1 MIDGSWLILRVAG
14 LVLAFQ
20 AAGAAIFAVL
30 FGRRLT
36 RSAPAIQRVGL
47 RAALGAL
54 AVLVAQALFE
64 PLHLAG
70 DVSGLADAALLRLFL
85 SSSAAAA
92 LLVRLAGIA
101 CVAWGLRRN
110 TPRSQLLAV
119 VGALAT
125 VSSFVLTGHTAV
137 HPQRPLLAS
146 LLLLHLTILAFW
158 FGSLWPLRQLIAL
171 EAPAQAAGTLGA
183 FSALAV
189 RLVPVIALAGAGMA
203 ALLLPDVAALAQP
216 YGVLLL
222 GKLALFALLMGLAAL
237 NRLRLTPALARGAA
251 AAPAQLRRSIALEY
265 ALICAVLAL
274 TALMTGRF
282 SPEDAARAA
291 DASPAARARA

>member
-1 MIDGSWLILRVAG
+1 MIDGSWLVLRAAG

-20 AAGAAIFAVL
+20 AAGAALFVVL

-54 AVLVAQALFE
+54 ALLAAQVLFE
-64 PLHLAG
+64 PVHLAG

-85 SSSAAAA
+85 GSSAAAA
-92 LLVRLAGIA
+92 LLLRLAAIG
-101 CVAWGLRRN
+101 CVAWSLRRY
-110 TPRSQLLAV
+110 TPRSQPLAII
-119 VGALAT
+119 GALAT
-125 VSSFVLTGHTAV
+125 VSSFLLTGHTAI

-171 EAPAQAAGTLGA
+171 EAPAQAARTIGA

-189 RLVPVIALAGAGMA
+189 RLVPAIALAGAGMA

-216 YGVLLL
+216 YGLLLL
-222 GKLALFALLMGLAAL
+222 GKLALFALLLGLAAL

-251 AAPAQLRRSIALEY
+251 AAPARLRRSIAFEY
-265 ALICAVLAL
+265 ALICVVLAL
-274 TALMTGRF
+274 TALMTGSF

-291 DASPAARARA
+291 HAGPVARVRA